1 MANNKLK
8 INIDADSIKTKVEC
22 ILDGAE
28 VIESLI
34 VQTADS
40 IQMKC

>member
-1 MANNKLK
+1 MANNKSTVK
-8 INIDADSIKTKVEC
+8 VDADSIKTKVKC
-22 ILDGAE
+22 ILDDAK

-40 IQMKC
+40 IQMKW

>member
-1 MANNKLK
+1 MGNNELTV
-8 INIDADSIKTKVEC
+8 NVDADSIKTKVKC
-22 ILDGAE
+22 ILDDTK

-40 IQMKC
+40 IEMKW